1 LPECPQISCEF
12 AFKLYDT
19 YGFPL
24 DLTELMARERGLT
37 VDVAGFEKLMEQ
49 QRDRARKAQKKEA
62 ISVEEGELKAASTK
76 FLGYDFLET
85 EAFVETVFPGKK
97 PEELNVVLDRTPLY
111 AEMGGQVGDRGLLH
125 VPGHDQISVIGRL
138 RVIDTQKRGDR
149 FHSSRRWPKGRAPEP
164 GERSACLSMRQTQ
177 RDSGGTTP

>member
-1 LPECPQISCEF
+1 GISGEF

-49 QRDRARKAQKKEA
+49 QRERARKAQKKEE
-62 ISVEEGELKAASTK
+62 ISVEDGELGVEPTK
-76 FLGYDFLET
+76 FLGYDFLEA
-85 EAFVETVFPGKK
+85 EAVVETVLSGKQPG
-97 PEELNVVLDRTPLY
+97 EVNIVLDQTPFY

-125 VPGHDQISVIGRL
+125 VPAHDWTEVGQVRL
-138 RVIDTQKRGDR
+138 IETHKR
-149 FHSSRRWPKGRAPEP
+149 
-164 GERSACLSMRQTQ
+164 
-177 RDSGGTTP
+177 